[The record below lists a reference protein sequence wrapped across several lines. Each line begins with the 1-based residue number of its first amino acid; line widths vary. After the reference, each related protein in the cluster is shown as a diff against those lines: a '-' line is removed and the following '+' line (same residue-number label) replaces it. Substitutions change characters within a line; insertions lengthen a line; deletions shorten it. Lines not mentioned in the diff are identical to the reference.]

1 MRRARRTEVDASP
14 ADAGAQDAC
23 DLVARGLQEDEEALA
38 ALLKLFHADRS
49 LTYSV
54 QTDKPVRICR
64 AAWLGFERLFQL
76 AREGDNRERP
86 FIIVMDEENRCAL
99 DCYICSAGTEGECA
113 MTDEEVLRVRAAA
126 PPHTVLAFGHT
137 HPTWWVNPDTGKCGG
152 EFPRC
157 FGAFPSEVK
166 VDRHHWQVGW
176 DESAPR
182 RRRVMENTV
191 LDPELYRAHGA
202 DFCEFQCR
210 RIADYNPDGVG
221 AASLYEFIFSPGL
234 RQLGVF
240 QPMPRTSR
248 CVYVPWFVEHGWQ
261 GSSPGTDGLQDCA
274 MRQQTVVDI
283 WDGVVRKQR
292 ATAGLRMRLDTK
304 AHAGNRG
311 GPRGK
316 PKKNR

>member
-1 MRRARRTEVDASP
+1 
-14 ADAGAQDAC
+14 
-23 DLVARGLQEDEEALA
+23 
-38 ALLKLFHADRS
+38 
-49 LTYSV
+49 
-54 QTDKPVRICR
+54 
-64 AAWLGFERLFQL
+64 
-76 AREGDNRERP
+76 
-86 FIIVMDEENRCAL
+86 MDEENRCAL

-113 MTDEEVLRVRAAA
+113 MTDGEVLRVRAAA

-152 EFPRC
+152 EFPR
-157 FGAFPSEVK
+157 
-166 VDRHHWQVGW
+166 
-176 DESAPR
+176 
-182 RRRVMENTV
+182 
-191 LDPELYRAHGA
+191 
-202 DFCEFQCR
+202 R

-261 GSSPGTDGLQDCA
+261 GSSPGTEGLQDCA

-283 WDGVVRKQR
+283 WAGVVRKQR

-316 PKKNR
+316 PK